1 MPTGIVLAME
11 VGAIL
16 EIGTPEA
23 PQQTACAA
31 LAVDHV
37 EVVAVDRV
45 SLLDE
50 AIKTGLQVQGVDRS
64 IMLIGHYAHARII
77 TRETSVLKVGIGNVI
92 TIIGGTAKHV
102 FLEVPPAW
110 AYGRIVYTL
119 ANWLAAIVKQIAA
132 VVDLFD
138 NGQIYKRK
146 IEMARRGGL
155 ALGHEIGYL
164 AIQRA

>member
-1 MPTGIVLAME
+1 MWGGINAIAQN
-11 VGAIL
+11 VGRHDVVM
-16 EIGTPEA
+16 T
-23 PQQTACAA
+23 
-31 LAVDHV
+31 VDHV

-77 TRETSVLKVGIGNVI
+77 TRETSVLKVGIGYVI
-92 TIIGGTAKHV
+92 AIIGGTAKHV

-119 ANWLAAIVKQIAA
+119 ANWLAAIVKQVAA

-138 NGQIYKRK
+138 NGEDYCSSSSFTSSSLVLK
-146 IEMARRGGL
+146 ML
-155 ALGHEIGYL
+155 AESS
-164 AIQRA
+164 